1 MRAKKPEINFKE
13 YESVDALDKEE
24 QALFNHL
31 QEGGYQSVMTDELK
45 DKYVAIFT
53 ENFSKKD
60 AELNKST
67 IPKNERW
74 LYQGDNLKNLDEAI
88 EWSESHPRRDDFDE
102 IAENIEKSELSFNG

>member
-1 MRAKKPEINFKE
+1 MTKKPEINFKE

-24 QALFNHL
+24 QALFDQL
-31 QEGGYQSVMTDELK
+31 QEGKCQSVMTDELK

-60 AELNKST
+60 AELIKAT
-67 IPKNERW
+67 IPENECW

-88 EWSESHPRRDDFDE
+88 KWSESHPHRDNFDE
-102 IAENIEKSELSFNG
+102 IEEKIEKPDSGFNG